1 MRDAVAFEEPSVGA
15 MSKSGLSRNDL
26 VARDAVDPLA
36 PAREGFD
43 LPPGLIYLDGNSL
56 GALPRA
62 TAARVGETIEIE
74 WGAGLV
80 RSWNTH
86 DWIAAPARVGAK
98 IAPLVG
104 AAAHEVIVADSTSVN
119 LFKLVCGALGLR
131 PDRRVILTEPGNF
144 PTDLYV
150 LQGIAGLLGSRVE
163 LRLVPRA
170 ELAGAIDEETAAV
183 VLTHVHY
190 KTAERWPMAEITARA
205 HAKGALAVWDLSHSA
220 GALAIDLGAVGADLA
235 LGCGYKY
242 LNGGPGAPSF
252 VFVAERWQEALAS
265 PLSGWMGHAAPFEF
279 VDDYRPAPGVR
290 RQLCGTPGILGLAA
304 LEAGVDAFA
313 GVEMAALEGKGL
325 ALGDAFIDLVEARC
339 ELANLTLASPREAAR
354 RGSHV
359 SFRHPDGY
367 AIMQAL
373 IARGVIGDFRAPDIL
388 RFGLTPLYLRFAD
401 VWDAVETLRDVLASG
416 DYRQPRF
423 ARRATVT

>member
-1 MRDAVAFEEPSVGA
+1 MSKPDSSRDAFA
-15 MSKSGLSRNDL
+15 
-26 VARDAVDPLA
+26 ARDALDPLA
-36 PAREGFD
+36 AFRDSFD

-56 GALPRA
+56 GALPKR
-62 TAARVGETIEIE
+62 TAARVGEVIDIE

-86 DWIAAPARVGAK
+86 EWISAPARVGAK
-98 IAPLVG
+98 IAPLIG
-104 AAAHEVIVADSTSVN
+104 AAPQEVIVADSTSVN

-150 LQGIAGLLGSRVE
+150 LQGIASLLGGRVE
-163 LRLVPRA
+163 LRLHTRA
-170 ELAGAIDEETAAV
+170 ELADAIDEETAAV

-190 KTAERWPMAEITARA
+190 KTAERWPMDEITALA
-205 HAKGALAVWDLSHSA
+205 HRRGALAIWDLSHSA
-220 GALAIDLGAVGADLA
+220 GALALDLNAASADLA

-265 PLSGWMGHAAPFEF
+265 PLSGWMGHAAPFDF
-279 VDDYRPAPGVR
+279 GDDYSPAPGVR
-290 RQLCGTPGILGLAA
+290 RQLCGTPGVLGLAA
-304 LEAGVDAFA
+304 LETGIDVFAGVD
-313 GVEMAALEGKGL
+313 MAELEAKGL
-325 ALGDAFIDLVEARC
+325 ALGDAFIDLVETRC
-339 ELANLTLASPREAAR
+339 GFANLTLASPREAAR

-367 AIMQAL
+367 PIMQAL
-373 IARGVIGDFRAPDIL
+373 IDRGVIGDFRAPDTL
-388 RFGLTPLYLRFAD
+388 RFGFTPLYLRFVD
-401 VWDAVETLRDVLASG
+401 VWDAVETLRGVLASG
-416 DYRQPRF
+416 EHRDPRF
-423 ARRATVT
+423 SRRSAVT

>member
-1 MRDAVAFEEPSVGA
+1 MTESPLSSRD
-15 MSKSGLSRNDL
+15 DL

-36 PAREGFD
+36 PLRDRFA

-56 GALPRA
+56 GALPKG
-62 TAARVGETIEIE
+62 TASRVGEAIENE
-74 WGAGLV
+74 WGEGLV

-86 DWIAAPARVGAK
+86 DWIGAPARVGAK
-98 IAPLVG
+98 IAPLIG
-104 AAAHEVIVADSTSVN
+104 AAADEVIVADSTSVN

-150 LQGIAGLLGSRVE
+150 LQGVAALLGNRVD
-163 LRLVPRA
+163 LRVRPRA
-170 ELAGAIDEETAAV
+170 DLAETIDEETAAV

-205 HAKGALAVWDLSHSA
+205 HSRGAVAIWDLSHSA
-220 GALAIDLGAVGADLA
+220 GALALDLNAAGADLA

-252 VFVAERWQEALAS
+252 VFVARRWQEALAS
-265 PLSGWMGHAAPFEF
+265 PLSGWMGHASPFDF
-279 VDDYRPAPGVR
+279 VDDYAPAPGVR

-304 LEAGVDAFA
+304 LEAGIDAFA
-313 GVEMAALEGKGL
+313 GLDMADLEAKGL

-339 ELANLTLASPREAAR
+339 GFAGLSLASPREAAR

-401 VWDAVETLRDVLASG
+401 VWDAVEILRDVVATG
-416 DYRQPRF
+416 EYRDPRF
-423 ARRATVT
+423 SRRFAVT

>member
-1 MRDAVAFEEPSVGA
+1 VSA
-15 MSKSGLSRNDL
+15 MPKPASSRNDL
-26 VARDAVDPLA
+26 VARDALDPLA
-36 PAREGFD
+36 PLRDSFD

-56 GALPRA
+56 GALPRR
-62 TAARVGETIEIE
+62 TAARVGEVVDIE

-86 DWIAAPARVGAK
+86 DWIGAAARVGAK
-98 IAPLVG
+98 IAPLIG
-104 AAAHEVIVADSTSVN
+104 ASAHEVIVADSTSVN

-131 PDRRVILTEPGNF
+131 PERRVILTEPGNF

-150 LQGIAGLLGSRVE
+150 LQGIVALLGGRVE
-163 LRLVPRA
+163 LRLRTRA
-170 ELAGAIDEETAAV
+170 ELADAIDEDTAAV

-190 KTAERWPMAEITARA
+190 RTAERWPMAEITARA
-205 HAKGALAVWDLSHSA
+205 HGRGALAVWDLSHTA
-220 GALAIDLGAVGADLA
+220 GALSVDLHAAGADLA

-265 PLSGWMGHAAPFEF
+265 PLSGWMGHAAPFDF

-304 LEAGVDAFA
+304 LEAGIDVFA
-313 GVEMAALEGKGL
+313 GVDMAALEAKGL

-339 ELANLTLASPREAAR
+339 GFANLTLASPREGSQ

-373 IARGVIGDFRAPDIL
+373 IERGVIGDFRAPDTL
-388 RFGLTPLYLRFAD
+388 RFGFTPLYLRFVD
-401 VWDAVETLRDVLASG
+401 IWDAVETLRQVLDSEE
-416 DYRQPRF
+416 YRQPRF
-423 ARRATVT
+423 SRRAPVT